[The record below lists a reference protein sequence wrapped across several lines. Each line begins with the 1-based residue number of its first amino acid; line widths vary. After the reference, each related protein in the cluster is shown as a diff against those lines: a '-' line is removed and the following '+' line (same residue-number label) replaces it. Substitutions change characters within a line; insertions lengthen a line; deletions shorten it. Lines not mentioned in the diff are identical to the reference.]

1 MRVTTLV
8 LVLVAACGGA
18 RRTGPMPISN
28 TGGAPTGAHEPLA
41 TIERTACFGWCPIY
55 KLTVF
60 RDGVVEYEGEDF
72 VKTKGKAT
80 GRLAPEALAA
90 LDELFATH
98 GYLALDDAYT
108 DYSVTDMPSV
118 NTSYSSGGRT
128 KAIKHYLGDSKA
140 PAALAEVE
148 NGIDRIVHVEQ
159 WIGTEDEREKLAQ
172 HRAP

>member
-1 MRVTTLV
+1 MRVTPLV

-18 RRTGPMPISN
+18 HHAGPTPISN

-80 GRLAPEALAA
+80 GHLAPDELAA
-90 LDELFATH
+90 LDDLFAKH
-98 GYLALDDAYT
+98 GYLELADAYT

-128 KAIKHYLGDSKA
+128 KKIQHYLGDSSA
-140 PAALAEVE
+140 PAALGEVE
-148 NGIDRIVHVEQ
+148 SGIDRIVHVEQ

-172 HRAP
+172 HRSP